1 MRIRDCFQIIGLKGI
16 GLQVIGSQVIGLYGI
31 GRKSCGLQ
39 GMPIQSFSS
48 SSKNIGNKYA
58 QGFSGTEMGP
68 KT

>member
-1 MRIRDCFQIIGLKGI
+1 MRIRDCSQII

-31 GRKSCGLQ
+31 GRKSFGLQ
-39 GMPIQSFSS
+39 GMALQSF

-58 QGFSGTEMGP
+58 QGFSGTERGP

>member
-1 MRIRDCFQIIGLKGI
+1 MRIRDCFQVIALQIIVLQGI
-16 GLQVIGSQVIGLYGI
+16 GLQCMAL
-31 GRKSCGLQ
+31 
-39 GMPIQSFSS
+39 QSFSS